1 MSLARNPNMMAYSVA
16 GRQAQQQ
23 DKLFVKSNVHVPNAE
38 IGENYDGR
46 KSYSAPDQVYCRK
59 RSYDVSMHT
68 AVLMIGVTLFITMMM
83 VISTLVQKQAVVNE
97 CNDIINN
104 MYGVQAE
111 IDQVMPDVMKARDS
125 ASICYKAAQELGMVA
140 SQGVEAIE
148 IYAPNT
154 RPATETSLSGGVI
167 IASIAR

>member
-23 DKLFVKSNVHVPNAE
+23 ERLFVKSNVHVPNAE

-46 KSYSAPDQVYCRK
+46 MSYAAPDQVYRRK
-59 RSYDVSMHT
+59 RSYDVSVHT
-68 AVLMIGVTLFITMMM
+68 AVMLIGVTLFIMMMM

-97 CNDIINN
+97 CNDIIND
-104 MYGVQAE
+104 MYAVQAE
-111 IDQVMPDVMKARDS
+111 IDAVMPSVMKARDS
-125 ASICYKAAQELGMVA
+125 ATICYKAAQELGMVA

-154 RPATETSLSGGVI
+154 RPAVETSLSGGIV
-167 IASIAR
+167 IASVGR

>member
-16 GRQAQQQ
+16 GRQASQQ
-23 DKLFVKSNVHVPNAE
+23 DRLCVKSNVHVPNAE

-46 KSYSAPDQVYCRK
+46 MSYSAPDQIYHRK
-59 RSYDVSMHT
+59 RSYDVSVHT
-68 AVLMIGVTLFITMMM
+68 AVMLIGATLFVMMMM
-83 VISTLVQKQAVVNE
+83 VISALVQKQAVVNE
-97 CNDIINN
+97 CNDIISK
-104 MYGVQAE
+104 MYTVQAE
-111 IDQVMPDVMKARDS
+111 IDKVMPDVMKARDS
-125 ASICYKAAQELGMVA
+125 ANICYKAAQQLGMVA

-154 RPATETSLSGGVI
+154 RPATDTSLSGGIV

>member
-23 DKLFVKSNVHVPNAE
+23 DRLFVKSSVHVPNAE
-38 IGENYDGR
+38 IGESYDGR
-46 KSYSAPDQVYCRK
+46 KSYAAPDQVYSRK

-68 AVLMIGVTLFITMMM
+68 AVLMIGVTLFIVMMM
-83 VISTLVQKQAVVNE
+83 VISTLVKKQAVVNE
-97 CNDIINN
+97 CNDIINS
-104 MYGVQAE
+104 MYSVQAE
-111 IDQVMPDVMKARDS
+111 IDKVMPDVMKARDS

-154 RPATETSLSGGVI
+154 RPATDTSLSGGVI